1 MNQELNIQELKEK
14 IDVYGKSHVARI
26 LVGHGYDN
34 KEITA
39 ITSIDRATLS
49 RIRKQDKNGYSVSR
63 TRKQKPSEQQPAPAA
78 APLLFQQNISINQQ
92 QAQPVSVERKSM
104 TPIVLICCIMLTV
117 PLLIGIAYANI
128 YYQLISTITPNNF
141 SALISTLALEVS
153 PFVIFVS
160 NNAIGRLMKSGLT
173 DIFRAILWILCIVDI
188 VGISYSLIQNG
199 SAVIIAISYAFILTV
214 LHTGIISLTNEVLI
228 KWTEQA

>member
-63 TRKQKPSEQQPAPAA
+63 TRKQKPSEQQPAPVA

-92 QAQPVSVERKSM
+92 QAQPVIVERKPM